1 MRERERERERI
12 QMGQS
17 ICKIESNSK
26 QKEDFID
33 HRNIQKL
40 LNDLQA
46 LLFFI
51 TQHKEREKK
60 LTSKA
65 KKTQFNTYYYIK
77 ENPKLDSCTFNLTAL
92 FL

>member
-1 MRERERERERI
+1 ML
-12 QMGQS
+12 M
-17 ICKIESNSK
+17 
-26 QKEDFID
+26 
-33 HRNIQKL
+33 L
-40 LNDLQA
+40 LQA

-51 TQHKEREKK
+51 SQHREREKK